1 MQHEQSDHIQHENKW
16 FMIQRQGCDLKAYS
30 KEKETS
36 LQNLHI
42 NPIYIFSHK
51 EGGNMKMYISLYMAL
66 GEGTM
71 V

>member
-1 MQHEQSDHIQHENKW
+1 
-16 FMIQRQGCDLKAYS
+16 MIQRQGCDLKAYS

-51 EGGNMKMYISLYMAL
+51 KRGQYENVHLLIYGFGRGDNGVIGSM
-66 GEGTM
+66 
-71 V
+71 

>member
-1 MQHEQSDHIQHENKW
+1 
-16 FMIQRQGCDLKAYS
+16 MIHRQGCDLKAYS

-51 EGGNMKMYISLYMAL
+51 KGGNMKMYISLYMAL